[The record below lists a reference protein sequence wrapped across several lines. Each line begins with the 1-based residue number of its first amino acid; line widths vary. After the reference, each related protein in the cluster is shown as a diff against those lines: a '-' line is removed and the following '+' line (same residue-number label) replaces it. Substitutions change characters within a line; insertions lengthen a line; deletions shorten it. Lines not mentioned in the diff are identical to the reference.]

1 MAASSIVSTVSCSS
15 SPPRTSW
22 SKRSISGEL
31 MRSVSLLGSTG
42 SIGTQAVDV
51 LLGEP
56 ERFRVVAL
64 AAQSST
70 DTLLAQAA
78 LLRPEIVVIGDESLY
93 GVVRDG
99 VPPGTEVLVGTPGL
113 VAAAAC

>member
-1 MAASSIVSTVSCSS
+1 M
-15 SPPRTSW
+15 RT
-22 SKRSISGEL
+22 
-31 MRSVSLLGSTG
+31 VSLLGSTG

-64 AAQSST
+64 AAQRST

-78 LLRPEIVVIGDESLY
+78 ALRPGDR
-93 GVVRDG
+93 RDR
-99 VPPGTEVLVGTPGL
+99 
-113 VAAAAC
+113 

>member
-1 MAASSIVSTVSCSS
+1 MEGSSTGWTACFSFC
-15 SPPRTSW
+15 PPRTSW
-22 SKRSISGEL
+22 SKRSTSGEL

-51 LLGEP
+51 LLGQP

-70 DTLLAQAA
+70 DVLLAQAA
-78 LLRPEIVVIGDESLY
+78 QLRPDMVVIGDESLY
-93 GVVRDG
+93 RTVRQG
-99 VPPGTEVLVGTPGL
+99 VPAGTGV
-113 VAAAAC
+113 